1 MDVGEIEALGPA
13 LDGYL
18 EEFGDCFGRVEPR
31 GHLRTY
37 VEGQLSDLPR
47 KTVEPIALAAGVPP
61 RTLQRFLSAARWDE
75 GAMRDRVQRI
85 VARDHAHPLA
95 VGIFDETSHP
105 KKGEK
110 TPGVKRQYCGATGK
124 TDNCAV
130 TVHLAYATPDASDP
144 SGCTGGFR
152 ALLDGG
158 LFLPEDWAA
167 DRERCRAAGIPD
179 DVVHRTKWR
188 IALGLLDRAAGNGVA
203 LPWVTFDE
211 GYGQAPEFLHALDDR
226 GQSYVGEVPCCFTG
240 WCDPPPVLHEEPRG
254 DRRPGNPGGGGGR
267 MGRPRKFPRLAD
279 GARAASS
286 VEDLVRHS
294 PAFAAQAWQTFH
306 VKDTTKGPAVWR
318 AKAAMFHPKRD
329 GLPARAHWLVVAQNA
344 LDEAEVKYF
353 ASNAPPGTPPEV
365 LLHVAFSRWPVERCF
380 EDQKTELGMDHF
392 EARNY
397 TALIRHLAITAV
409 TFLFLSRVRQ
419 GYQQRRGEK
428 TGRLGRGG
436 PDGVPGPHRRR
447 RPDPRPVDGRGAAAG
462 VLAAAG

>member
-1 MDVGEIEALGPA
+1 MTVGEIEALGPA

-18 EEFGDCFGRVEPR
+18 GEFGDCFGRVEPR

-47 KTVEPIALAAGVPP
+47 KSVEPIALAAGVPP
-61 RTLQRFLSAARWDE
+61 RTLQQFLSAARWDE
-75 GAMRDRVQRI
+75 GMMRDRVQGV

-95 VGIFDETSHP
+95 VGIIDETSYP
-105 KKGEK
+105 KKGQK

-130 TVHLAYATPDASDP
+130 TVHLGYATPDVSDP
-144 SGCTGGFR
+144 SGGFR
-152 ALLDGG
+152 ALLDGE

-179 DVVHRTKWR
+179 SVGHRTKWR
-188 IALGLLDRAAGNGVA
+188 IALGLLDRAAGNGVV

-226 GQSYVGEVPCCFTG
+226 GQAYVGEVPPCFTG
-240 WCDPPPVLHEEPRG
+240 WCQEPPLLHEERPPGRG
-254 DRRPGNPGGGGGR
+254 SKGKGR

-279 GARAASS
+279 GAPAASS
-286 VEDLVRHS
+286 VGGLCRHS
-294 PAFAAQAWQTFH
+294 PAFAAQAWQAFH

-318 AKAAMFHPKRD
+318 AKVAPFHPKRD
-329 GLPARAHWLVVAQNA
+329 GLPARAHWLVVAQNV

-353 ASNAPPGTPPEV
+353 ASNAPAGTPPEV

-380 EDQKTELGMDHF
+380 QDQKTELGMDHF
-392 EARNY
+392 EARSY
-397 TALIRHLAITAV
+397 TALIRLLAITAV

-419 GYQQRRGEK
+419 RKRGEK
-428 TGRLGRGG
+428 PRPRG
-436 PDGVPGPHRRR
+436 PDGVPGPHRGR
-447 RPDPRPVDGRGAAAG
+447 RPRPLAVDGGGAAAAIP
-462 VLAAAG
+462 AAAG